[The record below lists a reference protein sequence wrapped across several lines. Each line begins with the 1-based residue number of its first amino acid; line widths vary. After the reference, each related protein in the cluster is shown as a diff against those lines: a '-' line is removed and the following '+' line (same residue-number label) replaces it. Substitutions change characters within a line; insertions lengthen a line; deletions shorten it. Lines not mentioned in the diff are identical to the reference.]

1 MKTPDLQ
8 TVRRFNRT
16 LTQRI
21 GALDQNFLGMG
32 RPLGEARLIYEIGT
46 AGQDVR
52 SLRTKLG
59 LDAGYATRLVRSLE
73 RQRLVVREAHAADA
87 RRRTVKLSRKGLS
100 ELRAYD
106 RKSDAFAASL
116 LRPLDGA
123 QRSEL
128 LAAMSTVNRLLYSS
142 QVEIVAESADSLDAR
157 RCLDAY
163 YRELATRFEL
173 GFDPGKS
180 ISATP
185 RELTAPHGCFLVAR
199 AFGRAVGCGALKVKS
214 HGIGEIKRMWVDSAA
229 RGLGVGA
236 RILGELERRAVEL
249 GLRTLRLET
258 NRSLK
263 EAQALYKRSGYAKVK
278 PFNDEPYAHHWFEK
292 ALPSRMAGARRVP
305 ASARAIRVGRTRNAR
320 ATASTRAGSAPIPG
334 SRPGS
339 SASAR
344 SIRTSRAR
352 SR

>member
-1 MKTPDLQ
+1 MKNPDLQ

-32 RPLGEARLIYEIGT
+32 RPLGEARLIHEIGM
-46 AGQDVR
+46 AGDDVR

-73 RQRLVVREAHAADA
+73 RQKLVIRDTHTGDA
-87 RRRTVKLSRKGLS
+87 RRRTVKLSRKGLGQ
-100 ELRAYD
+100 LRAYD

-116 LRPLDGA
+116 LQPLDRT

-128 LAAMSTVNRLLYSS
+128 IAAMATVNRLLYSS
-142 QVEIVAESADSLDAR
+142 QVEVVAEAADSPDAR

-163 YRELATRFEL
+163 YRELATRFDA

-185 RELTAPHGCFLVAR
+185 FELTPPHGIFLVAR
-199 AFGRAVGCGALKVKS
+199 AFGRAVGCGALKVKP

-236 RILGELERRAVEL
+236 RILGVLERHAVDL
-249 GLRTLRLET
+249 GVRTLRLET

-263 EAQALYKRSGYAKVK
+263 EAQALYRRSGYAEVK

-292 ALPSRMAGARRVP
+292 VLPPTRPRSGAAPARR
-305 ASARAIRVGRTRNAR
+305 SRRAA
-320 ATASTRAGSAPIPG
+320 
-334 SRPGS
+334 RPG
-339 SASAR
+339 
-344 SIRTSRAR
+344 
-352 SR
+352 

>member
-1 MKTPDLQ
+1 MKNHELQ

-32 RPLGEARLIYEIGT
+32 RPLGEARLLYEIGT
-46 AGQDVR
+46 EGEDVR

-73 RQRLVVREAHAADA
+73 KQKLVIRETHAADA
-87 RRRTVKLSRKGLS
+87 RRRTVKLSSKGLR
-100 ELRAYD
+100 ELHAYD
-106 RKSDAFAASL
+106 KKSDAFASSL
-116 LRPLDGA
+116 LQPLDGA

-142 QVEIVAESADSLDAR
+142 QIEIVPEPANSADAR

-163 YRELATRFEL
+163 YRELATRFDA
-173 GFDPGKS
+173 GFDPGSS

-185 RELTAPHGCFLVAR
+185 RELTAPHGIFLVAR
-199 AFGRAVGCGALKVKS
+199 AFGRAVGCGALKVKEG
-214 HGIGEIKRMWVDSAA
+214 GIGEIKRMWVDGAA

-236 RILGELERRAVEL
+236 RILTELERHA
-249 GLRTLRLET
+249 GDFGIRTLRLET

-263 EAQALYKRSGYAKVK
+263 EAQALYRRSGYTEVQ
-278 PFNDEPYAHHWFEK
+278 PFNDERYAHHWFEK
-292 ALPSRMAGARRVP
+292 RLQQPRQRSDAAPARKSP
-305 ASARAIRVGRTRNAR
+305 RAA
-320 ATASTRAGSAPIPG
+320 
-334 SRPGS
+334 RPG
-339 SASAR
+339 
-344 SIRTSRAR
+344 
-352 SR
+352 

>member
-1 MKTPDLQ
+1 MKNPDLQ

-46 AGQDVR
+46 EGEDVR

-73 RQRLVVREAHAADA
+73 KQKLLTRATHAADA
-87 RRRTVKLSRKGLS
+87 RRRTVRLSSKGLR

-106 RKSDAFAASL
+106 KKSDAFAVSL
-116 LRPLDGA
+116 LQPLDAA

-128 LAAMSTVNRLLYSS
+128 LAAMSTVNRLLYAS
-142 QVEIVAESADSLDAR
+142 QIEIVSEPADSADAR

-163 YRELATRFEL
+163 YRELATRFDA
-173 GFDPGKS
+173 GFDPGSS

-185 RELTAPHGCFLVAR
+185 RELTAPHGIFLVAR
-199 AFGRAVGCGALKVKS
+199 AFGRAVGCGALKVKDG
-214 HGIGEIKRMWVDSAA
+214 GIGEIKRMWVDSGA

-236 RILGELERRAVEL
+236 RILAELERHAVDF
-249 GLRTLRLET
+249 GIRTLRLET

-263 EAQALYKRSGYAKVK
+263 EAQALYRRSGYTEVQ
-278 PFNDEPYAHHWFEK
+278 PFNDERYAHHWFEK
-292 ALPSRMAGARRVP
+292 PLQQPRQRSGAAP
-305 ASARAIRVGRTRNAR
+305 ARKSPRAA
-320 ATASTRAGSAPIPG
+320 
-334 SRPGS
+334 RPG
-339 SASAR
+339 
-344 SIRTSRAR
+344 
-352 SR
+352 

>member
-1 MKTPDLQ
+1 MKLTELQ

-32 RPLGEARLIYEIGT
+32 RPLGEARLIYEIGS
-46 AGQDVR
+46 GGDDVR

-73 RQRLVVREAHAADA
+73 RQKLVIRETHAHDA
-87 RRRTVKLSRKGLS
+87 RRRTVKLSSKGLR

-106 RKSDAFAASL
+106 SKSDAFAASL
-116 LRPLDGA
+116 LQPLDSA

-142 QVEIVAESADSLDAR
+142 QIEVAAEPADSPDAC

-163 YRELATRFEL
+163 YRELASRFDA

-180 ISATP
+180 ISAAP
-185 RELTAPHGCFLVAR
+185 RELTPPHGVFLVAR
-199 AFGRAVGCGALKVKS
+199 AFGHAVGCGALKVKQG
-214 HGIGEIKRMWVDSAA
+214 GIGEIKRMWVDSAA

-236 RILGELERRAVEL
+236 RILAELERHAVDFRV
-249 GLRTLRLET
+249 RTLRLET

-263 EAQALYKRSGYAKVK
+263 EAQALYRRSGYAEVL
-278 PFNDEPYAHHWFEK
+278 PFNDEQYAHHWFEK
-292 ALPSRMAGARRVP
+292 ALPLPQRRSAAAPARKSP
-305 ASARAIRVGRTRNAR
+305 
-320 ATASTRAGSAPIPG
+320 RAG
-334 SRPGS
+334 RPG
-339 SASAR
+339 
-344 SIRTSRAR
+344 
-352 SR
+352 

>member
-1 MKTPDLQ
+1 MHDTDLQ

-16 LTQRI
+16 LTQRL
-21 GALDQNFLGMG
+21 GALDQNFLGLG
-32 RPLGEARLIYEIGT
+32 RPLGEARLIYEIGQ
-46 AGQDVR
+46 GGEDVR

-73 RQRLVVREAHAADA
+73 KQQLVIRETHSADA
-87 RRRTVKLSRKGLS
+87 RRRTVRLSSKGLR

-116 LRPLDGA
+116 LRPLDSA

-142 QVEIVAESADSLDAR
+142 QIEIVAEPADSPDAR

-163 YRELATRFEL
+163 YRELASRFDA

-185 RELTAPHGCFLVAR
+185 RELTAPHGIFLVAR
-199 AFGRAVGCGALKVKS
+199 AFGRAVGCGALKVKPD
-214 HGIGEIKRMWVDSAA
+214 GIGEIKRMWVDSAA

-236 RILGELERRAVEL
+236 RILAELERQAVDF
-249 GLRTLRLET
+249 GVRTVRLET

-263 EAQALYKRSGYAKVK
+263 EAQALYRRSGYAEVP
-278 PFNDEPYAHHWFEK
+278 PFNDEQYAHHWFEK
-292 ALPSRMAGARRVP
+292 TLQRTRPRSGAAPARRP
-305 ASARAIRVGRTRNAR
+305 RRAV
-320 ATASTRAGSAPIPG
+320 
-334 SRPGS
+334 RPE
-339 SASAR
+339 
-344 SIRTSRAR
+344 
-352 SR
+352 